1 MKGVCVFCVGGG
13 KVDIVILAGLQPASW
28 PSHVLILSTLPPI
41 ISTLSLPLLLALCPL
56 ALSQAARA
64 SPPTHHRSIL
74 GRGEETPATAT
85 EPRRQ
90 PSTDGDALRFIQH
103 HRRSTLL
110 PPCAR
115 CTVEMGEK
123 PYRGAT
129 RDTALMQRRAY
140 QDGLLR

>member
-1 MKGVCVFCVGGG
+1 MFACFVCGGG
-13 KVDIVILAGLQPASW
+13 QGVDIVILAGLQPASW
-28 PSHVLILSTLPPI
+28 PPQVLILSTLPPI
-41 ISTLSLPLLLALCPL
+41 TYTLLLPLCPL
-56 ALSQAARA
+56 ALPQAARA
-64 SPPTHHRSIL
+64 TSPTHHRSFL

-90 PSTDGDALRFIQH
+90 PSTNGDALRFIQH
-103 HRRSTLL
+103 HRRSTLI

-123 PYRGAT
+123 PDRGAT